1 MGWYL
6 HWDPEN
12 AIIPFFLELVA
23 TIATAKSQD
32 SLLKLEAYFKNV
44 TTM

>member
-12 AIIPFFLELVA
+12 AIIPIFLELVA